1 MRMDRQQNDTQRTP
15 SLMMPLSV
23 GALRLRWATV
33 ASLFVWFLVAACQSN
48 ANSSERNT
56 AQAPAE
62 RPELRAST
70 RRPNVIVI
78 LLDDV
83 RADVFGCTGHPFSK
97 TPAIDS
103 LAAGGVQFQN
113 AFVAISLCSPS
124 RATILS
130 GCRPQRTGVFGNRGR
145 ELDERVESF
154 PEAFQRAGYRTAF
167 MGKWHMAPG
176 IEARRGFDHW
186 LSFNGQGVYRDPS
199 LWENGERVERTGY
212 MTDLLNDGAVE
223 WLSERDG
230 AEPFLLYLSHKA
242 VHVPFEPAERHRS
255 DYADQD
261 LAPPESWLDDLAG
274 KPSYMIAERLE
285 RMSLGAWEPVPGEE
299 LPDRIPTEVTER
311 EMVLAKEKMR
321 DYLRCLRS
329 VDEGVG
335 RIMDTLRE
343 SGLER
348 DTLVLL
354 TSDNG
359 LMIGEHFM
367 GGVKQLAYEESIR
380 VPLIIS
386 YPAGFEGPVLREEL
400 VSVLDIAPTLL
411 DLCGIESD
419 SKMQGVSLRPLL
431 NAEPKGSVAWRDDI
445 YYEHFFDERWRWRP
459 HLQALRTE
467 RWKLIQSPMYPG
479 ELELYDLAQ
488 DPEELHNL
496 ALDPAHEEVVQALG
510 LRLQERV
517 AQAEALRLPEM
528 NK

>member
-1 MRMDRQQNDTQRTP
+1 MERKQKNSQRIVGPTP
-15 SLMMPLSV
+15 GRAL
-23 GALRLRWATV
+23 GALRLRWAPA
-33 ASLFVWFLVAACQSN
+33 ASLFLWFLVAACQSN
-48 ANSSERNT
+48 AESVERE
-56 AQAPAE
+56 AALAPTE
-62 RPELRAST
+62 RFEVRAAA

-83 RADVFGCTGHPFSK
+83 RADVFGCSGHPFSK
-97 TPAIDS
+97 TPGIDS
-103 LAAGGVQFQN
+103 LAADGVQFRN

-186 LSFNGQGVYRDPS
+186 LSFSGQGVYQDPN

-223 WLSERDG
+223 WLSERNSE
-230 AEPFLLYLSHKA
+230 EPFLLYLSHKA
-242 VHVPFEPAERHRS
+242 VHVPFKPAERHRH

-261 LAPPESWLDDLAG
+261 VTPPKSWLDDLSG
-274 KPSYMIAERLE
+274 KPSYMISERLE
-285 RMSLGAWEPVPGEE
+285 RMSLGAWKPLPGED
-299 LPDRIPTEVTER
+299 LPDRIPTEVTAR
-311 EMVLAKEKMR
+311 EIVLAKEKMR

-335 RIMDTLRE
+335 RILDTLRE
-343 SGLER
+343 SGLAQ

-380 VPLIIS
+380 VPLIVS
-386 YPAGFEGPVLREEL
+386 YPAGFEGPVVREEL
-400 VSVLDIAPTLL
+400 ISVLDIAPTLL
-411 DLCGIESD
+411 ELCGIESD
-419 SKMQGVSLRPLL
+419 SRMQGMSLAPLL
-431 NAEPKGSVAWRDDI
+431 SAKPKGLVQWRDDI
-445 YYEHFFDERWRWRP
+445 YYEHFFDRRWRWRP

-479 ELELYDLAQ
+479 ELELYDLVQ

-496 ALDPAHEEVVQALG
+496 AYDPAHEDVLQALD

-517 AQAEALRLPEM
+517 AQAEALRLPEL